1 MEKRAGVFSAV
12 AGALGILLAPAAPAT
27 AQGLQPGGVMLTDEA
42 VALCLRPE
50 QAWQDFCNG
59 MMQAYGD
66 IAMLTGRACIPP
78 GTTRRDLVMALT
90 APEVVVSTGH
100 IDNLPAYET
109 AMEMLIRRYPCR

>member
-1 MEKRAGVFSAV
+1 MLDRLVLRHGATAAFCLTLAQGAPV
-12 AGALGILLAPAAPAT
+12 A
-27 AQGLQPGGVMLTDEA
+27 AQGLQPSTVMRTDEA

-50 QAWQDFCNG
+50 KAWQDFCNG

-66 IAMLTGRACIPP
+66 LAVLSGRACIPP
-78 GTTRRDLVMALT
+78 DTTRRALVETFT

>member
-1 MEKRAGVFSAV
+1 MQRVVMVLV
-12 AGALGILLAPAAPAT
+12 ALLPSAAPAKGW
-27 AQGLQPGGVMLTDEA
+27 QGPEPFMRTDEA

-66 IAMLTGRACIPP
+66 VAVLSGRACIPP
-78 GTTRRDLVMALT
+78 DATRRDLVAAFT
-90 APEVVVSTGH
+90 TPEVVVSTGF

-109 AMEMLIRRYPCR
+109 AIEMLIRRYPCS